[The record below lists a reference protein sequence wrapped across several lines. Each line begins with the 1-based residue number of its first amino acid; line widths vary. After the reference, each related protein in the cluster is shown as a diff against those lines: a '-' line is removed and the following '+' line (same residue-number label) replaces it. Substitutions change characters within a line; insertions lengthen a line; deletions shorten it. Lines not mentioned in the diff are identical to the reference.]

1 MILPQESEEVIRL
14 LPESHVLTVRIK
26 RENTENYQKNG
37 IWSDY
42 VISSSYAI
50 IYILRI
56 FTEYLEIFFS

>member
-50 IYILRI
+50 IYFKDIN
-56 FTEYLEIFFS
+56 